1 MSNEPFI
8 IVGLGNPGPKY
19 ENTRHNLG
27 FLTLD
32 HLAEENGISVS
43 RIKFKSLTGA
53 GNIAGHKVVLVKP
66 QTYMNLSGEAVRE
79 AVSFY
84 KIPPEHLIVIY
95 DDLDIPTGS
104 IRIRRFGS
112 AGTHNGMRSVVYQL
126 KSDRFPRIRIGTGGS
141 QKKEDLIRFV
151 VGGFTKEE
159 VPVLED
165 AVTKAVQAA
174 ECIIREDVESAM
186 TKYNTKKQKKPRKKA
201 DRPPKPDTSDTAG
214 KEEETHE

>member
-112 AGTHNGMRSVVYQL
+112 AGTHNGMRSIVQHLGYEN
-126 KSDRFPRIRIGTGGS
+126 FPRIRVGIGAPGPND
-141 QKKEDLIRFV
+141 DLISH
-151 VGGFTKEE
+151 
-159 VPVLED
+159 VLGRPY
-165 AVTKAVQAA
+165 
-174 ECIIREDVESAM
+174 IRQEQDSLKSAM
-186 TKYNTKKQKKPRKKA
+186 ERAAQGALAFLSEGADSAMRTCNTQ
-201 DRPPKPDTSDTAG
+201 
-214 KEEETHE
+214 

>member
-32 HLAEENGISVS
+32 HLAEENDISVS

-112 AGTHNGMRSVVYQL
+112 AGTHNGMRSVVQQL
-126 KSDRFPRIRIGTGGS
+126 GTDRFPRIRVGIGSGRTEELISFVTGGF
-141 QKKEDLIRFV
+141 RR
-151 VGGFTKEE
+151 EE
-159 VPVLED
+159 VPLLRQ
-165 AVTKAVQAA
+165 AVETASRAA
-174 ECIIREDVESAM
+174 ECIVIDGVDLAM
-186 TKYNTKKQKKPRKKA
+186 NRYNTKKKEKKKGEHAPGEQ
-201 DRPPKPDTSDTAG
+201 D
-214 KEEETHE
+214 E